1 MKLRQLISDIIVELT
16 RLQGAALPPWREDD
30 DFPFPR
36 MIAVDGERTLY
47 VSKKIDNLIDLVA
60 LQIHASE
67 HELGRRVGTAELRS
81 IVRRA
86 FGPALAVID
95 LSHDVSE
102 NANITLSSVRTFV
115 ELSIYR
121 EKLRQEHCF
130 GCTLFSRLSV
140 PAFEVG
146 SVRFETR
153 AEWLTR
159 KMAEGDISQNTH
171 RRIERIWSGSKLRA
185 RKPSFESIGERD
197 ILDAV
202 GDCPYVC
209 SVTTDGY
216 SLGLGREKAL
226 IAARLALT
234 SIALLWQTPS
244 KRLDG
249 FNLAY
254 DRVVQFQIAMA
265 FHEKKILTSRTKIHL
280 TVDGDF
286 NREKWDLL
294 LAESKGYFSIIA
306 EIADYSL
313 SLADVSR
320 TNLMR
325 TLFHA
330 LLWFHEGCRDRSP
343 LIAVVKFAATM
354 DALACGGK
362 ENGILRLFEARLRL
376 KGDARLFPDGT
387 TLKSAVSTIYGY
399 GRNRTIHGNNERIGT
414 DWSNNS
420 ARAEQLA
427 RLCLIYCIEWAADNP
442 EIDNPKMMSR
452 IDAI

>member
-1 MKLRQLISDIIVELT
+1 MKLGQLISDIIVELT
-16 RLQGAALPPWREDD
+16 QLQGAALPPWREDD

-47 VSKKIDNLIDLVA
+47 VSKKIDNLIDLVSH
-60 LQIHASE
+60 QIHTSDPD
-67 HELGRRVGTAELRS
+67 LGRRTGTTELRS

-86 FGPALAVID
+86 FGPALAAID
-95 LSHDVSE
+95 LDRDVSE
-102 NANITLSSVRTFV
+102 NADITLSSVRGFIKQ
-115 ELSIYR
+115 SINR

-140 PAFEVG
+140 SDFAVG
-146 SVRFETR
+146 SVRFERR
-153 AEWLTR
+153 AEWLR
-159 KMAEGDISQNTH
+159 QKLIAGDISLITH
-171 RRIERIWSGSKLRA
+171 RRIEKIWSGRKLRG
-185 RKPSFESIGERD
+185 RKPSFESMGERD
-197 ILDAV
+197 ILDTI

-226 IAARLALT
+226 IAARLVLT

-244 KRLDG
+244 KKLDG

-254 DRVVQFQIAMA
+254 DRTVQSQIAMA
-265 FHEKKILTSRTKIHL
+265 FCEKNILTSRNKIHL

-286 NREKWDLL
+286 NREKWDMLI
-294 LAESKGYFSIIA
+294 AKSKDYFSIIE
-306 EIADYSL
+306 EIINYSL

-320 TNLMR
+320 KHLMR

-343 LIAVVKFAATM
+343 LIAIVKFAATM
-354 DALACGGK
+354 DALACGKG
-362 ENGILRLFEARLRL
+362 ENDILKLFEVRVGL
-376 KGDARLFPDGT
+376 KGDARVFPDGT
-387 TLKSAVSTIYGY
+387 TLKSAVAVIYGY
-399 GRNRTIHGNNERIGT
+399 GRSRTIHGNNERVGT
-414 DWSNNS
+414 DWSNMS

-427 RLCLIYCIEWAADNP
+427 RLCLIRCIEWADKNREVDSP
-442 EIDNPKMMSR
+442 RLMLTT
-452 IDAI
+452 

>member
-16 RLQGAALPPWREDD
+16 RLQGAALPPWREED

-60 LQIHASE
+60 LQIHSSE
-67 HELGRRVGTAELRS
+67 HELGRRVGTGELRS

-86 FGPALAVID
+86 FGPALAAID
-95 LSHDVSE
+95 LDHAVSE

-115 ELSIYR
+115 EQSIDR
-121 EKLRQEHCF
+121 DKLRQEHCF

-140 PAFEVG
+140 AAFEVG

-153 AEWLTR
+153 AEWLKR
-159 KMAEGDISQNTH
+159 KMAEGDVSQITR
-171 RRIERIWSGSKLRA
+171 RRIERVWSGSNLRA
-185 RKPSFESIGERD
+185 RKPSSESIGEQD
-197 ILDAV
+197 ILDAI

-209 SVTTDGY
+209 SVITDGY
-216 SLGLGREKAL
+216 GLGLGREKAL

-254 DRVVQFQIAMA
+254 DRTVQFQIAVA
-265 FHEKKILTSRTKIHL
+265 FHEGNILANRTKIHL

-286 NREKWDLL
+286 NREKWDTLL
-294 LAESKGYFSIIA
+294 SESKGYFSIIA
-306 EIADYSL
+306 EITDYSL

-320 TNLMR
+320 KNLMR

-343 LIAVVKFAATM
+343 LIAIVKFAATL
-354 DALACGGK
+354 DALACGER
-362 ENGILRLFEARLRL
+362 ENGILNLFEARLGL
-376 KGDARLFPDGT
+376 KGDARIFSDGT
-387 TLKSAVSTIYGY
+387 TLKSAVSAIYGY
-399 GRNRTIHGNNERIGT
+399 GRSRTIHGNNDRIGT

-427 RLCLIYCIEWAADNP
+427 RLCLIYCIEWAAENR
-442 EIDNPKMMSR
+442 EIDNPKLMSKTGTK
-452 IDAI
+452 